1 MNSSV
6 HLCVQSEES
15 TAQWIIK
22 SVSHSKH
29 QWEIPKP
36 QQWPSQSKKE
46 HLVLIIGYH
55 LLPFHI
61 CWWCFINLVIT
72 SLSPQTPPFR
82 MRYSL
87 YTHSKLTISSL
98 HHCLL
103 RYYLHSPARE
113 RRWREREREYD
124 AIKISIFKACFP
136 GLPSQVTPE
145 KRTIYNRFLAYTF
158 HRFSCLLVWFP
169 SNKWC

>member
-87 YTHSKLTISSL
+87 YTHSKLTISTL

-113 RRWREREREYD
+113 RRWERESMMQSR
-124 AIKISIFKACFP
+124 FP
-136 GLPSQVTPE
+136 FSRLASQV
-145 KRTIYNRFLAYTF
+145 YL
-158 HRFSCLLVWFP
+158 HRSHQKKEQYIIGF
-169 SNKWC
+169 